1 MYDELYAAWRLEA
14 ENGELGR
21 LPPDFY
27 ARLTDY
33 LRHAKEETK
42 MAEARNLRFALLEHE
57 RANASRMTQELI
69 GTRYRKIAKMI
80 VVGLSVPM
88 DCLASE
94 EQRLVG
100 GVSPSAEV
108 FSKFASGIVEGQPVK
123 MDVAETTASSEPPVV
138 HVRITLRFLKPV
150 PEIIG
155 SDMKS
160 YGPFQAEDVASV
172 PQENARMLVKQG
184 LAKQVE
190 VP

>member
-1 MYDELYAAWRLEA
+1 MYDELYAAWRLET

-33 LRHAKEETK
+33 LRRAKEETK
-42 MAEARNLRFALLEHE
+42 TAEAKNLRFALLEHE

-69 GTRYRKIAKMI
+69 ATRFRKIAKMI
-80 VVGLSVPM
+80 VVGLSVPT
-88 DCLASE
+88 DCLAAE

-123 MDVAETTASSEPPVV
+123 TNVVETPQPSAPPVV
-138 HVRITLRFLKPV
+138 HVRVTLRFLKPV
-150 PEIIG
+150 PSIIG

-172 PQENARMLVKQG
+172 PQENARILVKQG